1 MEREY
6 TILVVTKLEYG
17 TVSWEIEIGGF
28 LWLTA
33 GIKDSWNQGSTSFSN
48 TRVFSC
54 QI

>member
-1 MEREY
+1 MEKEY

-33 GIKDSWNQGSTSFSN
+33 GIKDSWNQDSTSFSN
-48 TRVFSC
+48 THVFSC